1 MQPTL
6 VRGDMR
12 YWLIEPDARLRRW
25 VHCYFVVEP
34 DPHRDALVD
43 EPAELMLP
51 DGHAEIVF
59 KLGGDGYERW
69 LVQDEDRRSVML
81 RSYLIGGR
89 SHSVLTR
96 NTGPVRLAGAK
107 LDPRALH
114 RLIAIPLTEFRD
126 ATLTLADLNHRGLL
140 ELEDSLANARST
152 MEMRRL
158 LDAFFLR
165 ALGDVH
171 TLHAATQRLLH
182 ELQRTRGQLSIMEW
196 TRAHRLDARSLE
208 RRFSDA
214 VGMTPKRYARI
225 VRFKHSYHRLIA
237 AGGRPSAGF
246 HLDGF
251 YDQSHFNREFRFFT
265 GAAPSAKLA
274 DRMPSGTSISD
285 HLLEGEL
292 GSPRS
297 RSMRRSR

>member
-1 MQPTL
+1 MKPTL
-6 VRGDMR
+6 IRDDMR
-12 YWLIEPDARLRRW
+12 YWLIEPDPRLRPW

-34 DPHRDALVD
+34 DPHGKPAAD
-43 EPAELMLP
+43 EPPELLLP
-51 DGHAEIVF
+51 DGHSEIVF
-59 KLGGDGYERW
+59 NLGTSGYERW
-69 LVQDEDRRSVML
+69 PVEDRTHRTVMRS
-81 RSYLIGGR
+81 SYLIGGR

-96 NTGPVRLAGAK
+96 NIGPVRLAGAK

-114 RLIAIPLTEFRD
+114 RLISIPLTDFRD
-126 ATLTLADLNHRGLL
+126 TTLALAELNDRGLL
-140 ELEDSLANARST
+140 ELEDALANARCAST
-152 MEMRRL
+152 MKHL
-158 LDAFFLR
+158 LNTFFLR
-165 ALGDVH
+165 TIAGLQPE
-171 TLHAATQRLLH
+171 HAATQHLLY

-196 TRAHRLDARSLE
+196 ARSHRLDVRSLE
-208 RRFSDA
+208 RRFSAA

-237 AGGRPSAGF
+237 QRRTHAIGP

-274 DRMPSGTSISD
+274 GQMRTGTSISD

-292 GSPRS
+292 GWPVQ
-297 RSMRRSR
+297 RRAHRD